1 MPNPLVQLVFVVVVV
16 VFVVGFVHFFTNSE
30 VLSFYFPLYRY
41 IYSTIINDPLA
52 ASIVFRTEKEELG
65 TITSRSTF

>member
-41 IYSTIINDPLA
+41 LTIINDPLA

>member
-41 IYSTIINDPLA
+41 TTIINDPLA